1 MNKHNERG
9 NIKLSSFF
17 FSTKHM
23 LWVRKISVSEEDC
36 SFEYPQYM

>member
-9 NIKLSSFF
+9 NIE
-17 FSTKHM
+17 FSPKHI